1 MDGWPK
7 NWRSQA
13 RMHPEGP
20 GEPDVVRLLAESRRL
35 TDKMNATR
43 AEWAAGKG
51 KDYSTALDFIIS
63 QNRRHV
69 IIDQLRGRFRLVDGG
84 KGA

>member
-35 TDKMNATR
+35 TDKMMATR
-43 AEWAAGKG
+43 REWAAGKG
-51 KDYSTALDFIIS
+51 NDYGTAVDFIVS
-63 QNRRHV
+63 NGRRNV
-69 IIDQLRGRFRLVDGG
+69 IIADLRSRFRLVEGG
-84 KGA
+84 KRG

>member
-1 MDGWPK
+1 MEF
-7 NWRSQA
+7 S
-13 RMHPEGP
+13 E
-20 GEPDVVRLLAESRRL
+20 VRDREKLLAESRRL

-63 QNRRHV
+63 QNRRRV
-69 IIDQLRGRFRLVDGG
+69 IVWQLRAMFCLLPGG
-84 KGA
+84 KRV